1 MSKRKCVLG
10 VLTTEAGIKI
20 KEEMLSWLKPIY
32 DVFCVE
38 QEAPGVLYE
47 YPAIKMAADLAVDL
61 NEPVLYIHTKG
72 AAMPNQ
78 AQPMVRAFWQ
88 HEFTINS
95 EKYFEMVNDC
105 KPLVSAPYTMHK
117 NTAWFNAFVMNPM
130 AASKLL
136 VYLKPQED
144 RYWFEQKIWNQ
155 DSSVTMLGLYDD
167 KVASFTEPWPAF
179 VSLFREI
186 MSAPAKQNDKV
197 AILTIA
203 KNESRY
209 IKEWLDYHRNLG
221 VDRFYI
227 INNDEPDE
235 NTMYNILTE
244 EANNK
249 HDIIQVNI
257 PGAEELKKVGMQEGA
272 YNAVYQ
278 QVIKK
283 FNDIKWLA
291 VIDIDEFLHLGGIKI
306 HEYLDQ
312 TKFNDTDVIHLNWR
326 LYGDNGNILYEDKP
340 VQERFTKQCP
350 LNVVYN
356 DDEARKGVLENMFVK
371 SIVRVTDKRTYL
383 RPHHS
388 YVENGVCRRG
398 NGTLSDFR
406 YAAEQLTNDEC
417 YIKHYNCKSLE
428 EYIDRRCLPTTTD
441 VNYQIP
447 ADAVTRLRWYFNEN
461 EKTLEKVAYV
471 KQRLGIDV

>member
-10 VLTTEAGIKI
+10 VLTTEAGLKI

-32 DVFCVE
+32 EVFCVE

-61 NEPVLYIHTKG
+61 NEPVLYLHTKG

-88 HEFTINS
+88 HEFTVNS
-95 EKYFEMVNDC
+95 EKYFETVDDC

-117 NTAWFNAFVMNPM
+117 NIAWFNAFVMNPM

-167 KVASFTEPWPAF
+167 KVASFVEPWPAF

-186 MSAPAKQNDKV
+186 MSAPAKQNGKV
-197 AILTIA
+197 AIMAIA

-221 VDRFYI
+221 IDRFYI

-235 NTMYNILTE
+235 NTMYDMLKDESDVVQFN
-244 EANNK
+244 
-249 HDIIQVNI
+249 V
-257 PGAEELKKVGMQEGA
+257 PGAEELKKVGMQEGV
-272 YNAVYQ
+272 YNSIYQ
-278 QVIKK
+278 NVIKK
-283 FNDIKWLA
+283 AGDVKWLA
-291 VIDIDEFLHLGGIKI
+291 VIDIDEFLYFNGKSIKEFLSDSI
-306 HEYLDQ
+306 
-312 TKFNDTDVIHLNWR
+312 FNDTDVIHLNWR
-326 LYGDNGNILYEDKP
+326 LYGDNGQIYYEDKP
-340 VQERFTKQCP
+340 VQERFPNQCP

-356 DDEARKGVLENMFVK
+356 SEEAKKGVLENMFIK
-371 SIVRVTDKRTYL
+371 SIIRVSDKPTRIFIHTTM
-383 RPHHS
+383 
-388 YVENGVCRRG
+388 VQNGITRRG
-398 NGTLSDFR
+398 DGTVSISPWCEPLSDDNN
-406 YAAEQLTNDEC
+406 YV
-417 YIKHYNCKSLE
+417 KHYNTKSLE
-428 EYIDRRCLPTTTD
+428 EYINRRCSSSTTD
-441 VNYQIP
+441 AAHEVVDVMSRIN
-447 ADAVTRLRWYFNEN
+447 WYFNEN
-461 EKTLEKVAYV
+461 EKTPEKLTYI
-471 KQRLGIDV
+471 KERLGIEL

>member
-10 VLTTEAGIKI
+10 VLTTEAGLKI

-32 DVFCVE
+32 EVFCVE

-61 NEPVLYIHTKG
+61 NEPVLYLHTKG

-88 HEFTINS
+88 HEFTVNS
-95 EKYFEMVNDC
+95 EKYFEMVDDC

-117 NTAWFNAFVMNPM
+117 NIAWFNAFVMNPM

-167 KVASFTEPWPAF
+167 KVASFVEPWPAF

-197 AILTIA
+197 AIMAIA

-221 VDRFYI
+221 IDRFYI
-227 INNDEPDE
+227 INNDDPDE
-235 NTMYNILTE
+235 NTMYDMLKDE
-244 EANNK
+244 S
-249 HDIIQVNI
+249 DIVQFNV
-257 PGAEELKKVGMQEGA
+257 PGAEELKKVGMQEGV
-272 YNAVYQ
+272 YNSIYQ
-278 QVIKK
+278 NVIKK
-283 FNDIKWLA
+283 AGDVKWLA
-291 VIDIDEFLHLGGIKI
+291 VIDIDEFLYFNGKSIKEFLSDSI
-306 HEYLDQ
+306 
-312 TKFNDTDVIHLNWR
+312 FNDTDVIHLNWR
-326 LYGDNGNILYEDKP
+326 LYGDNGQIYYEDKP
-340 VQERFTKQCP
+340 VQERFPNQCP

-356 DDEARKGVLENMFVK
+356 SEEAKKGVLENMFIK
-371 SIVRVTDKRTYL
+371 SIIRVSDKPTRIFIHTTM
-383 RPHHS
+383 
-388 YVENGVCRRG
+388 VQNGITRRG
-398 NGTLSDFR
+398 DGTVSISPWCEPLSDDNN
-406 YAAEQLTNDEC
+406 YV
-417 YIKHYNCKSLE
+417 KHYNTKSLE
-428 EYIDRRCLPTTTD
+428 EYINRRCSSSTTD
-441 VNYQIP
+441 AAHEVVDVMSRIN
-447 ADAVTRLRWYFNEN
+447 WYFNEN
-461 EKTLEKVAYV
+461 EKTPEKLAYI
-471 KQRLGIDV
+471 KERLGIEL

>member
-10 VLTTEAGIKI
+10 VLTTEAGLKI

-38 QEAPGVLYE
+38 QEAPGALYE

-61 NEPVLYIHTKG
+61 NKPVLYLHTKG

-88 HEFTINS
+88 HEFTVNS

-117 NTAWFNAFVMNPM
+117 NIAWFNAFVMNPM

-167 KVASFTEPWPAF
+167 KVANFAEPWPAF

-197 AILTIA
+197 AIMAIA

-221 VDRFYI
+221 IDRFYI
-227 INNDEPDE
+227 INNDDPDE
-235 NTMYNILTE
+235 NTMYDMLKDESDVVQFN
-244 EANNK
+244 
-249 HDIIQVNI
+249 V
-257 PGAEELKKVGMQEGA
+257 PGAEELKKVGKQEGV
-272 YNAVYQ
+272 YNSLYQ
-278 QVIKK
+278 NVIKK
-283 FNDIKWLA
+283 AGDVKWLA
-291 VIDIDEFLHLGGIKI
+291 VIDIDEFLYFNGKSIKEFLSDSI
-306 HEYLDQ
+306 
-312 TKFNDTDVIHLNWR
+312 FNDTDVIHLNWR
-326 LYGDNGNILYEDKP
+326 LYGDNGQIYYEDKP
-340 VQERFTKQCP
+340 VQERFPNQCP

-356 DDEARKGVLENMFVK
+356 SEEAKKGVFENMFIK
-371 SIVRVTDKRTYL
+371 SIIRVSDKPARIYIHTTM
-383 RPHHS
+383 
-388 YVENGVCRRG
+388 VQNGITRRG
-398 NGTLSDFR
+398 DGTVSISPWCEPLSDDNN
-406 YAAEQLTNDEC
+406 YV
-417 YIKHYNCKSLE
+417 KHYNTKSLE
-428 EYIDRRCLPTTTD
+428 EYINRRCSSSTTD
-441 VNYQIP
+441 AAHEVVDVMSRIN
-447 ADAVTRLRWYFNEN
+447 WYFNEN
-461 EKTLEKVAYV
+461 EKTPEKLAYI
-471 KQRLGIDV
+471 KERLGIEL

>member
-10 VLTTEAGIKI
+10 VLTTEAGLKI

-32 DVFCVE
+32 EVFCVE

-61 NEPVLYIHTKG
+61 NEPVLYLHTKG

-88 HEFTINS
+88 HEFTVNS
-95 EKYFEMVNDC
+95 EKYFEMVDDC

-117 NTAWFNAFVMNPM
+117 NIAWFNAFVMNPM

-167 KVASFTEPWPAF
+167 KVANFAEPWPAF

-186 MSAPAKQNDKV
+186 MSAPVKQNNKV
-197 AILTIA
+197 AIMAIA

-221 VDRFYI
+221 IDRFYI
-227 INNDEPDE
+227 INNDDPDE
-235 NTMYNILTE
+235 NTMYDMLKDESDVVQFN
-244 EANNK
+244 
-249 HDIIQVNI
+249 V
-257 PGAEELKKVGMQEGA
+257 PGAEELKKVGKQEGV
-272 YNAVYQ
+272 YNSLYQ
-278 QVIKK
+278 NVIKK
-283 FNDIKWLA
+283 AEDVKWLA
-291 VIDIDEFLHLGGIKI
+291 IIDIDEFLYFNGKSIKEFLSDSI
-306 HEYLDQ
+306 
-312 TKFNDTDVIHLNWR
+312 FNDTDVIHLNWR
-326 LYGDNGNILYEDKP
+326 LYGDNGQIHYEDKP
-340 VQERFTKQCP
+340 VQERFPNQCP

-356 DDEARKGVLENMFVK
+356 SEEAKKGVLENMFIK
-371 SIVRVTDKRTYL
+371 SIIRVSDKPTRIFIHTTM
-383 RPHHS
+383 
-388 YVENGVCRRG
+388 VQNGITRRG
-398 NGTLSDFR
+398 DGTVSISPWCEPLSDDNN
-406 YAAEQLTNDEC
+406 YV
-417 YIKHYNCKSLE
+417 KHYNTKSLE
-428 EYIDRRCLPTTTD
+428 EYINRRCSSSTTD
-441 VNYQIP
+441 AAHEVV
-447 ADAVTRLRWYFNEN
+447 DAMSRINWYFNEN
-461 EKTLEKVAYV
+461 EKTPEKLAYI
-471 KQRLGIDV
+471 KERLGIEL